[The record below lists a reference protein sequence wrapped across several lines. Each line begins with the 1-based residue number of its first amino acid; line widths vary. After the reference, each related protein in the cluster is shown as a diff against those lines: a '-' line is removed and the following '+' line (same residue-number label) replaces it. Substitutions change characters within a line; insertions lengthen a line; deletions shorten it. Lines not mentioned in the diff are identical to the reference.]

1 MLSAIKQA
9 ARVSF
14 TDWGQNIPF
23 TNKRFNIRIDA
34 EDNQSRMHVGLLEF
48 ANESAEIGQELT
60 FAWKDTAKIYHN
72 GTETPDKGREIRAVF
87 NGEEVV
93 HRLEPEQVAA
103 IGAAIEE
110 RHEKQLKSAKTKLK
124 NLESQ
129 APTAVVDVT
138 AS

>member
-9 ARVSF
+9 AKVSF

-60 FAWKDTAKIYHN
+60 FAWKDTAKIYHT
-72 GTETPDKGREIRAVF
+72 GTETPDGGREIRAVF

-93 HRLEPEQVAA
+93 HSLDAERVTAIRAA
-103 IGAAIEE
+103 MQE
-110 RHEKQLKSAKTKLK
+110 RHEQALKSAKRNVK
-124 NLESQ
+124 NLEAK
-129 APTAVVDVT
+129 APTAVVDIA